1 MFESNI
7 GVSDTVSSV
16 RSALKS
22 LRGLVVVPLLK
33 IGLVLCTDKCHVS
46 YAIY

>member
-16 RSALKS
+16 RFVA
-22 LRGLVVVPLLK
+22 VPLLK